1 MSRIAKTFQQ
11 LKTEGR
17 GACLPYLTIGYPEL
31 DSTVPLALALFEAGA
46 DIIELGVPFSDPLA
60 DGPTI
65 QHASHVALE
74 NGVTRQKCFEV
85 ARAIRAQTD
94 NPLVFMGYYNPIFSY
109 GLERYIK
116 ECAEAGIDGLIV
128 PDLALE
134 EAAELL
140 AVCQQYGL
148 DLVQF
153 VAPTSTEDRI
163 QKVAEL
169 ATGFIY
175 CVSIA
180 GVTGAR
186 GTLPDY
192 LPEYIKRVRQYTT
205 IPLVIG
211 FGISNHALFSQ
222 ATELADGAA
231 VGAALIDAIGKAAPG
246 KAVEAAVTFLRELR
260 GEI

>member
-11 LKTEGR
+11 LKNEGR
-17 GACLPYLTIGYPEL
+17 GACIPYLTIGYPEL

-46 DIIELGVPFSDPLA
+46 DMLELGVPFSDPLA

-65 QHASHVALE
+65 QHASHIALE
-74 NGVTRQKCFEV
+74 NGVTRQKGFEV

-94 NPLVFMGYYNPIFSY
+94 KPLLFMGYYNPIFAY
-109 GLERYIK
+109 GPERYLK

-140 AVCQQYGL
+140 GMCQKYEI
-148 DLVQF
+148 DLIQF
-153 VAPTSTEDRI
+153 VAPTSTAERI

-186 GTLPDY
+186 SALPDY
-192 LPEYIKRVRQYTT
+192 LPEYIKRVRQYTAT
-205 IPLVIG
+205 PLVIG
-211 FGISNHALFSQ
+211 FGISSHTHFAQ
-222 ATELADGAA
+222 ATALADGAICA
-231 VGAALIDAIGKAAPG
+231 SALLDAIGKAAPD
-246 KAVEAAVTFLRELR
+246 KVVDTAFNFLRELR
-260 GEI
+260 GK